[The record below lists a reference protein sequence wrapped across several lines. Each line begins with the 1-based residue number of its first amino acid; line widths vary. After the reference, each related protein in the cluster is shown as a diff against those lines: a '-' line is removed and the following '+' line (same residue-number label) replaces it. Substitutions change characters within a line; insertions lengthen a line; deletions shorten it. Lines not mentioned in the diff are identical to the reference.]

1 MDDYYST
8 ATDALTDY
16 SRAKKLD
23 DNSISVRLRMAAE
36 YIKMNKYQK
45 AVDILEEAK
54 KIDPLNLDVYLLL
67 VLVYTAQGNSQQ
79 ANAEYEKF
87 LNKAYS
93 LEPEN
98 IKILEYLAQFEFQKG
113 NIRQAKLLYK
123 KVIQKKPKYADGYFW
138 LGYIFENEGKPQ
150 EAIKQ
155 WQKVLEIDPNHAD
168 ALNSLG
174 YLYAEEGINLDK
186 AEIMLK
192 KALSLSPDN
201 PAYLDSL
208 GWVYFKRKE
217 YTRAEEYLKRAISN
231 NKDPVIYEHL
241 GDLYI
246 QLNDTKNAVDYYKK
260 GLELNPESKSLKEKL
275 SKYGE
280 KNKEPKEESKPDK
293 KVDN

>member
-1 MDDYYST
+1 MSICLAGFLFVYPFRVLGKNSVYSDVLSKAYAFYLKGLMDDYYST

-208 GWVYFKRKE
+208 GWVYFKQGKLLQ
-217 YTRAEEYLKRAISN
+217 AEDFIKKAGGLL
-231 NKDPVIYEHL
+231 KDP
-241 GDLYI
+241 
-246 QLNDTKNAVDYYKK
+246 KN
-260 GLELNPESKSLKEKL
+260 
-275 SKYGE
+275 
-280 KNKEPKEESKPDK
+280 
-293 KVDN
+293 